1 MLELLIILGLLILN
15 GVFAMSE
22 IALVS
27 AKKARL
33 QQRAEKGDAGAK
45 MALALSKEPERLL
58 STVQV
63 GITLIGVLAGAF
75 GGASLAGYL
84 AEPMK
89 QVAWLAPYADQIAF
103 GLIVVFIT
111 YLSLIIGELVPKNL
125 ALRHPEAIA
134 CAMAGP
140 LNQIARWARPLVFVL
155 EASTRALLLLFGK
168 SQPQNGPTR
177 EEVEVLIREGM
188 VTGELYRAEREMV
201 EGVFDL
207 RDLHAEEIMRP
218 KPKVLF
224 LSVDETLQDT
234 AAEICES
241 RQAVFPVYEISRD
254 QVVGTVSLRDLL
266 ASSARGEKKPFR
278 DLMREPFFVAD
289 NQPALT
295 LLESLRK
302 APHFAA
308 LVTDEFGI
316 LRGLVTL
323 EDLVEE
329 VIGDLPEPAGQSA
342 ASQLRQTAPDSWLV
356 DGLMEID
363 AVCESVPG
371 LEDLVEMQDDNFQ
384 TLAGYIVNRLE
395 RLPQEGES
403 FTAGAFSFEI
413 VDMDRQRIDKV
424 AITRLPDAPREEAA
438 EAEKEA

>member
-1 MLELLIILGLLILN
+1 MLELSIILGLLLLN

-33 QQRAEKGDAGAK
+33 QQRAEKGDGGAK
-45 MALALSKEPERLL
+45 LALALSREPERLL

-89 QVAWLAPYADQIAF
+89 QVVWLAPYADKLAF
-103 GLIVVFIT
+103 GVVVVVIT

-134 CAMAGP
+134 CVMAGP
-140 LNQIARWARPLVFVL
+140 LNQISRWARPLVFIL

-177 EEVEVLIREGM
+177 EEVEVLVREGM
-188 VTGELYRAEREMV
+188 VMGELYRAEREMV

-224 LSVDETLQDT
+224 LSVDETLQDS
-234 AAEICES
+234 AEEICES
-241 RQAVFPVYEISRD
+241 KQAVFPVYEESRD

-278 DLMREPFFVAD
+278 ELMREPVFVAD

-295 LLESLRK
+295 LLESLRQ

-329 VIGDLPEPAGQSA
+329 VIGDMPETPEKIAT
-342 ASQLRQTAPDSWLV
+342 QLRQTAEHTWLV

-363 AVCESVPG
+363 AVCESIAG
-371 LEDLVEMQDDNFQ
+371 LEDVVELQDDNFQ

-395 RLPQEGES
+395 RLPREGES
-403 FTAGAFSFEI
+403 FIAGAFTFEI

-424 AITRLPDAPREEAA
+424 AITRNPEAPAEETA
-438 EAEKEA
+438 EAEKMEA